1 MTQSL
6 QAAIQAFE
14 PQLPLA
20 VAFSGGADST
30 ALLVACAEKWPNQV
44 LAVHVNHGLQAAAQA
59 FEQHCQ
65 EVCQRIGV
73 PLFVLAVRAGHAPGQ
88 SPEDAARIARYGAL
102 CQFALPAD
110 GPLPCASVALAQHA
124 DDQVETLLLA
134 LGRGAGLGGL
144 SAMPAAWV
152 RQGVQF
158 YRPLL
163 RVSAVDIRR
172 VLAAKGQ
179 DFIEDP
185 SNTDEGFLRNRIR
198 AQLMPALRD
207 VFPHYA
213 RTLPRS
219 AAHAAQAQSLLSE
232 TAQGDLSDVCG
243 GDLALPQIKA
253 LQALSPARRA
263 NVLRH
268 WLRQIHQTQASA
280 AQLEAL
286 MAQIAACT
294 TRGHRIHLRVGSG
307 FVQRNNDALAWYN
320 SAVLL

>member
-30 ALLVACAEKWPNQV
+30 ALLVACAEKWPSKV
-44 LAVHVNHGLQAAAQA
+44 LAVHVNHGLQAAAHA

-65 EVCQRIGV
+65 DVCQRIGV
-73 PLFVLAVRAGHAPGQ
+73 PLVVLTVHAGHAPGQ

-102 CQFALPAD
+102 CRFALPAD
-110 GPLPCASVALAQHA
+110 GRPPCASVALGQHA

-152 RQGVQF
+152 RDGVQF

-163 RVSAVDIRR
+163 GVSAADIRCA
-172 VLAAKGQ
+172 LAAKGQ
-179 DFIEDP
+179 SFIEDP
-185 SNTDEGFLRNRIR
+185 TNTDAAFLRNRIR
-198 AQLMPALRD
+198 SELMPALRN

-219 AAHAAQAQSLLSE
+219 AAHAAQAQRLLTE
-232 TAQGDLSDVCG
+232 IAQDDLRHVCG
-243 GDLALPQIKA
+243 GDPASPQIKA
-253 LQALSPARRA
+253 LQELSPARQA

-268 WLRQIHQTQASA
+268 WLRQLHQTQASA

-286 MAQIAACT
+286 MIQIAACT

-307 FVQRNNDALAWYN
+307 FVQRNNGALAWYN
-320 SAVLL
+320 LTV

>member
-6 QAAIQAFE
+6 QAAIQEFK

-30 ALLVACAEKWPNQV
+30 ALLLACAEKWPSQV

-59 FEQHCQ
+59 FERHCQ

-73 PLFVLAVRAGHAPGQ
+73 PLFVLTVQAAHAPGQ

-102 CQFALPAD
+102 CHFALPDD
-110 GPLPCASVALAQHA
+110 GPSPCASVAIAQHA
-124 DDQVETLLLA
+124 DDQVETLLIA

-152 RQGVQF
+152 RDGVQF

-163 RVSAVDIRR
+163 GVSAADIRC

-179 DFIEDP
+179 GFIEDP
-185 SNTDEGFLRNRIR
+185 TNSDPAFLRNRVR
-198 AQLMPALRD
+198 SQLMPALRN

-219 AAHAAQAQSLLSE
+219 AAHTAQAQSLLTE
-232 TAQGDLSDVCG
+232 MAQDDLRHVCA
-243 GDLALPQIKA
+243 GDLASPQIRA
-253 LQALSPARRA
+253 LQLLSPARQA

-268 WLRQIHQTQASA
+268 WLRQLHQTQASA

-286 MAQIAACT
+286 MVQIAACT

-307 FVQRNNDALAWYN
+307 FVQRNNGALAWYN
-320 SAVLL
+320 FTA

>member
-30 ALLVACAEKWPNQV
+30 ALLLACAEKWPSKV
-44 LAVHVNHGLQAAAQA
+44 LAVHVNHGLQAAAHA
-59 FEQHCQ
+59 FELHCQ
-65 EVCQRIGV
+65 DLCQRIGV
-73 PLFVLAVRAGHAPGQ
+73 PLVVLTVQADHSPGQ

-102 CQFALPAD
+102 CRFALPAD
-110 GPLPCASVALAQHA
+110 SRPPCASVALGQHA

-144 SAMPAAWV
+144 SAMPSAWV
-152 RQGVQF
+152 RDGVQF

-163 RVSAVDIRR
+163 RVSAAEIRS
-172 VLAAKGQ
+172 VMAANGQ
-179 DFIEDP
+179 GFIEDP
-185 SNTDEGFLRNRIR
+185 TNTDVTFLRNRIR
-198 AQLMPALRD
+198 AHLMPALRE

-213 RTLPRS
+213 RTLARS

-232 TAQGDLSDVCG
+232 LAQDDLRDVCG
-243 GDLALPQIKA
+243 GDPASPQIKA
-253 LQALSPARRA
+253 LQAISPARQA

-268 WLRQIHQTQASA
+268 WLRQRHHTQASA

-286 MAQIAACT
+286 MVQIAACT

-307 FVQRNNDALAWYN
+307 FVQRNNGALAWYN
-320 SAVLL
+320 STV